1 VLGEYGRLSWS
12 PRSAAAVVYLFFAGS
27 LIGFVA
33 YTYALRHLPM
43 SIVSLYPYVNPV
55 VAVVLGT
62 WLLHEPLT
70 WRIVAAIGIILA
82 GSAVVSRSPK
92 RTTALAHANESTR
105 LQAAGCRLPD
115 TRTGSL

>member
-1 VLGEYGRLSWS
+1 MI
-12 PRSAAAVVYLFFAGS
+12 YLFFAGS

-55 VAVVLGT
+55 VAVLLGT

-70 WRIVAAIGIILA
+70 LADCGGHRHHPRGLRRRFTEAQASAAD
-82 GSAVVSRSPK
+82 
-92 RTTALAHANESTR
+92 
-105 LQAAGCRLPD
+105 AARRPACRPD
-115 TRTGSL
+115 G